1 MKPPK
6 DLRLNDD
13 WLWYVVKALHGM
25 RESSKA
31 FQEVVREMLRH
42 VRVDPAADSAISCFL
57 RQT

>member
-13 WLWYVVKALHGM
+13 WLWYVAKALYGM

-31 FQEVVREMLRH
+31 FQEVVREMYA
-42 VRVDPAADSAISCFL
+42 DPAADSAISCIL